1 MKSCRAA
8 AWHEAARR
16 PSTPKQ
22 LIAPRPCHGNGVAI
36 PALTTRP
43 ARGARARAGQRAR
56 LRAPAAAPAGG
67 ARPRRRRRG
76 RPSAP
81 PPHAHL
87 QSTAHAAV
95 PAPRR
100 PCMSAAASPQARRLV
115 AGEADGSANPGRHA
129 SRHTKD
135 LGVAHDL
142 QPWRDARRATAPRP
156 HLAAMPGSR
165 GTTPGCPGT
174 SSSTVGP
181 SVRHGPAGVALLS
194 LVTTSRRQC
203 PGLSVLGSAEQTK
216 PRIACAAHGGPKVN
230 ACWLHPRARDTDA
243 HSALLS
249 LGWRAMLRHWPELD
263 KPYRHAAPH
272 GAARSLQQK
281 MERERAVA
289 P

>member
-1 MKSCRAA
+1 MDRATTVPWQRLRSSGA
-8 AWHEAARR
+8 YDKASAR
-16 PSTPKQ
+16 S
-22 LIAPRPCHGNGVAI
+22 
-36 PALTTRP
+36 
-43 ARGARARAGQRAR
+43 ARAGGAARAPSCACSGTSR
-56 LRAPAAAPAGG
+56 RRPASAPAAGPAQRTTT
-67 ARPRRRRRG
+67 ARPSPEHRSCSCSSAAPPLHASSGVTAGPPSGRRRG
-76 RPSAP
+76 RTGQPIQGAM
-81 PPHAHL
+81 
-87 QSTAHAAV
+87 
-95 PAPRR
+95 RR
-100 PCMSAAASPQARRLV
+100 
-115 AGEADGSANPGRHA
+115 
-129 SRHTKD
+129 RHTKD